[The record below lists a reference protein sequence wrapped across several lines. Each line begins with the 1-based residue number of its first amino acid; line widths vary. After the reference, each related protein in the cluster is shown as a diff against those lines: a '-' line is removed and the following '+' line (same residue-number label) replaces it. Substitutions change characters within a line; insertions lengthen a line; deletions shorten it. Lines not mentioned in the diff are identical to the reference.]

1 MFSIALFLVSINSCG
16 KYMLQSVR
24 QRVTNCVCLSFEAEK
39 VAYRPFYLGR
49 AMTVNQ
55 NSKDAAGQLNNELR
69 KPLKPF
75 KGAEVG
81 AAKPG
86 DNCLYVH
93 DCK

>member
-1 MFSIALFLVSINSCG
+1 
-16 KYMLQSVR
+16 
-24 QRVTNCVCLSFEAEK
+24 
-39 VAYRPFYLGR
+39 
-49 AMTVNQ
+49 MTVNQ

-93 DCK
+93 DCKWHLWPSTFVTCYYKNYICLSLYLLSFWLQSKTSAAFM